1 MPIGMKVDGKSV
13 MIRVGG
19 ATIALATSCTLD
31 VTLQTLDARTKSD
44 IGACEVGDYIAFSLS
59 SESVVGKNEHVDI
72 QHTQATLMALM
83 VTKQPV
89 YVEVMLAA
97 NSSQM
102 VPGIDWQPGIMTRRG
117 FRSYGGHALIKQ
129 IALNGAV
136 GDKAK
141 LTVQL
146 SGQGELRPIA
156 EPELISY
163 VENGTLYVNG
173 PAEVDGTNIELDTV
187 INDNTLEL

>member
-1 MPIGMKVDGKSV
+1 MKVDGKSV
-13 MIRVGG
+13 MIRVAG

-44 IGACEVGDYIAFSLS
+44 TGPYEVGDYIAFSLS

-83 VTKQPV
+83 VSMQPV
-89 YVEVMLAA
+89 YVEVMLSA

-102 VPGIDWQPGIMTRRG
+102 VPGIDWQPGIMTRKG
-117 FRSYGGHALIKQ
+117 FQSYGGYALIKQ

-173 PAEVDGTNIELDTV
+173 PAEVDGTNIELEDIV